1 MNSHC
6 SFPRERSGT
15 TSRSSI
21 GSVRWAGRPPCGS
34 ADRTRP
40 EESTQLLT
48 GRSRQSADVRLSAPF
63 RAATAAPTQQHTS
76 PPFTSRAA
84 APVGEAV
91 ATAAPGATAAKAA
104 CRAVKRG
111 KGGAK
116 SQRRG
121 LRRSR
126 ARANSGSEAGRAR
139 EKLEFELRVHV
150 PGVLQTAQ
158 QPIHAYARKGTT
170 RTTHHTKIKLFTVY
184 TLICTRTKTDKKDPV
199 LETRGLAC
207 HVLTLTATA

>member
-48 GRSRQSADVRLSAPF
+48 GRSRQPADVRLSTPS
-63 RAATAAPTQQHTS
+63 RAATAALTQQHTS

-116 SQRRG
+116 SQRLG

-126 ARANSGSEAGRAR
+126 ARANSGSEARLAR
-139 EKLEFELRVHV
+139 ESLRKLEFRVHV
-150 PGVLQTAQ
+150 PGVVQTAQ
-158 QPIHAYARKGTT
+158 QPTCLRKKRHNADNTLHKNKVVC
-170 RTTHHTKIKLFTVY
+170 RLHT
-184 TLICTRTKTDKKDPV
+184 C
-199 LETRGLAC
+199 
-207 HVLTLTATA
+207 LTNMH